1 MSFRAFILPA
11 VLALCACST
20 TADGPPAAERP
31 VVYRSEVST
40 GSNIARRDQRPEPT
54 EEERARAQQDTEM
67 MMRNEQIRRAN
78 MPRAGST
85 ATGQ

>member
-1 MSFRAFILPA
+1 MNFRAFLVPA
-11 VLALCACST
+11 VLALCACGT
-20 TADGPPAAERP
+20 TADGPPAERP

-54 EEERARAQQDTEM
+54 EEERARAQQDAET
-67 MMRNEQIRRAN
+67 MMRSEQIRRAT
-78 MPRAGST
+78 MPRPGST

>member
-1 MSFRAFILPA
+1 MSFRAFLVPA
-11 VLALCACST
+11 VLALCACGT

-31 VVYRSEVST
+31 AVYRSESST

-54 EEERARAQQDTEM
+54 EEERARTQRDAEA

-78 MPRAGST
+78 LPRAGST

>member
-1 MSFRAFILPA
+1 MTFRAFLLPA
-11 VLALCACST
+11 VLTLCACGT

-54 EEERARAQQDTEM
+54 EEDRARAQQDAET

-78 MPRAGST
+78 TPRPGSS